1 MTVHKIDKSL
11 RDELLNL
18 YKTLNPYPE
27 LKECLEKLKQKN
39 IKTCILSNGTPDLIN
54 HLVSN
59 ANVKNLFDEILSIEQ
74 VKIYKPDPKVYEMTT
89 KKFNCKPSEVCFM
102 SANNWDIVGGGV
114 FGYQC
119 VWVNRNNRVFD
130 ELGFHPSNT
139 IKNLTELNNLV

>member
-1 MTVHKIDKSL
+1 M
-11 RDELLNL
+11 
-18 YKTLNPYPE
+18 
-27 LKECLEKLKQKN
+27 
-39 IKTCILSNGTPDLIN
+39 
-54 HLVSN
+54 
-59 ANVKNLFDEILSIEQ
+59 SIEQ

-89 KKFNCKPSEVCFM
+89 KKFNCNASEVCFM

-130 ELGFHPSNT
+130 ELGFHPKNT